1 MAVEFLRPPTLAAL
15 NARLRDASAPPV
27 HVVHFDGHGVY
38 DPAVGLGFL
47 LFEDDRQQRHNV
59 DAEQLGA
66 LLNECGIP
74 LMVLDAC
81 QTATPDERN
90 PFASVA
96 ARLIELGVGAIVAMN
111 YSVLVETAKRLTGH
125 FYRGLA
131 QGQSVSAALDD
142 ARLQLL
148 ADSKRLTLH
157 RPDRGEEILHLQ
169 DWFVPAL
176 YSQEAE
182 LRPFGAEPEPSP

>member
-1 MAVEFLRPPTLAAL
+1 FQPPVRLLVVVSRPAGTGFIDPRSSAAPLLDALDPLGDAVAVEFLRPPTLAAL
-15 NARLRDASAPPV
+15 NARLRDRDAPPV

-47 LFEDDRQQRHNV
+47 LFEDDRQERHDV

-96 ARLIELGVGAIVAMN
+96 ARLIESGVGAIVAMN

-125 FYRGLA
+125 LYRGLA
-131 QGQSVSAALDD
+131 QGKAVSAAL
-142 ARLQLL
+142 
-148 ADSKRLTLH
+148 
-157 RPDRGEEILHLQ
+157 
-169 DWFVPAL
+169 
-176 YSQEAE
+176 
-182 LRPFGAEPEPSP
+182 